1 MSKSI
6 LITDKKGIVVKK
18 KSIAEAADYLNVSKQ
33 SLNNWLN
40 GSNEPQG
47 RLKGY
52 DFKFIEE
59 MESGDMRDYEGYDL
73 DKRSG
78 MPLPTTKNIKRWLVL
93 NNNTFAYNELTDN
106 LEVDNNPIDDF
117 LVDRM
122 CVRMEEEIGINNDKK
137 LKQSIT
143 DLCIPNSY
151 NPLKKKI
158 ESFEWDG
165 EERAE
170 MFFIKFLGALDTP
183 LNRKYSKCWL
193 KAAIKRLYEPG
204 CMWDQMLILYDR
216 TGGTGKTKI
225 FERLSLDNYAMN
237 IDVSS
242 KDGISVMNTAWIIN
256 FDELARFDK
265 KDMNTLK
272 TFITTRV
279 DVNRLAYAR
288 YAKEFKR
295 HCVFCGTTNEQY
307 FLRDY
312 TSERERRFWIMNC
325 NGVRRDDK
333 WWKENLP
340 DSYIHQVWAEVKH
353 WYDEDPEIEG
363 LTCREKDEEIMVQK
377 GHKSF
382 NRDAKTMQAVRSIL
396 ESKYSVTALNN
407 FKIFKKEVVSLDI
420 QDNQIKDLEKVDLGW
435 ISAIINHPEDYISA
449 IVLSIPGWLVR
460 DGYAVKTGQVGLEF

>member
-1 MSKSI
+1 MKSI
-6 LITDKKGIVVKK
+6 LITNDKGITVKK
-18 KSIAEAADYLNVSKQ
+18 KGIAEAARYLNVTRESVANWVNGRSK
-33 SLNNWLN
+33 
-40 GSNEPQG
+40 PQG
-47 RLKGY
+47 NLKGY
-52 DFKFIEE
+52 TFKLIEE
-59 MESGDMRDYEGYDL
+59 SDNGNLTNYEGYDL

-78 MPLPTTKNIKRWLVL
+78 VPLPNTKNIMRWLSL
-93 NNNTFAYNELTDN
+93 NYDTFAYNELTDN
-106 LEVDNNPIDDF
+106 LEVNGKPIDDL
-117 LVDRM
+117 LVDSM
-122 CVRMEEEIGINNDKK
+122 CVRMELEIGINNDKK
-137 LKQSIT
+137 TKQSIT
-143 DLCIPNSY
+143 ELCIPNTY

-165 EERAE
+165 KERAE
-170 MFFIKFLGALDTP
+170 EFFIKFLGAFDTP
-183 LNRKYSKCWL
+183 LNRKYTRCWL

-237 IDVSS
+237 IDISN

-272 TFITTRV
+272 TFITTRM

-325 NGVRRDDK
+325 EGIRRDPS

-340 DSYIHQVWAEVKH
+340 DSYINQLWAEVKH
-353 WYDEDPEIEG
+353 WYDEDPEIED
-363 LTCREKDEEIMVQK
+363 LTVVEKDEEELIQA

-382 NRDAKTMQAVRSIL
+382 KKDAKTVQLVRSIL
-396 ESKYSVTALNN
+396 ESRYSTSALQN
-407 FKIFKKEVVSLDI
+407 FKLFKKEVVSLEVNDS
-420 QDNQIKDLEKVDLGW
+420 QVNELVKVDIGW
-435 ISAIINHPEDYISA
+435 ISAIIGHPEDYIKA
-449 IVLSIPGWLVR
+449 VVLSIPGWLIQ
-460 DGYAVKTGQVGLEF
+460 DGYAVKTNQYRMEM